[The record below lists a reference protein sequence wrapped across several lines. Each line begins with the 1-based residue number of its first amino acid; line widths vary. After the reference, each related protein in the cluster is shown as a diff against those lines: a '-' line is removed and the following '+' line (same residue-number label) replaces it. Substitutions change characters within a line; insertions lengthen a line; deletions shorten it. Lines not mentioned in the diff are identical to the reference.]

1 MDLSIFKDYDIR
13 GIYPDQLNA
22 DVVKK
27 IAYAIV
33 RKFSPKSI
41 AMCRDMRLSGKEL
54 RDAMV
59 EVFVSLGVDVYDA
72 GLVGTEIQY
81 FIAGTKP
88 YDLVLMLSASHN
100 PPQYNGIKLVQ
111 KGPIAVTSESGLFAI
126 RDLLNENPLPN
137 AETPGKVTDID
148 VMDEWKDKIR
158 SLVNLSSF
166 KPLKVVVDAGNGM
179 AGKLIPKAFEDL
191 PFEVKSL
198 FMDLDG
204 TFPNH
209 VPNPLIESN
218 NITLIETVR
227 KEKADLGLT
236 FDGDADRVF
245 LIDDKG
251 RFVSGTITSALLAR
265 YILRKYPGELILY
278 NAICGKVVPETIQKY
293 GGKSKRVRVG
303 HSYIKQY
310 MKETGAIFAGEH
322 SGHYYW
328 RDYFRAESGA
338 LTSLIILSLLSDET
352 KKLSEIVDELSIYP
366 ASGEINFVLADIPK
380 TLDLLRKGFP
390 DAKSTDEVDGI
401 SVWYDQYWF
410 NVRAS
415 KTEPLLRLN
424 VEADT
429 GEILKQKTDELV
441 TKIES
446 FGGKRK

>member
-227 KEKADLGLT
+227 KEKA
-236 FDGDADRVF
+236 
-245 LIDDKG
+245 
-251 RFVSGTITSALLAR
+251 
-265 YILRKYPGELILY
+265 
-278 NAICGKVVPETIQKY
+278 
-293 GGKSKRVRVG
+293 
-303 HSYIKQY
+303 
-310 MKETGAIFAGEH
+310 
-322 SGHYYW
+322 
-328 RDYFRAESGA
+328 
-338 LTSLIILSLLSDET
+338 
-352 KKLSEIVDELSIYP
+352 
-366 ASGEINFVLADIPK
+366 
-380 TLDLLRKGFP
+380 
-390 DAKSTDEVDGI
+390 
-401 SVWYDQYWF
+401 
-410 NVRAS
+410 
-415 KTEPLLRLN
+415 
-424 VEADT
+424 
-429 GEILKQKTDELV
+429 
-441 TKIES
+441 
-446 FGGKRK
+446 